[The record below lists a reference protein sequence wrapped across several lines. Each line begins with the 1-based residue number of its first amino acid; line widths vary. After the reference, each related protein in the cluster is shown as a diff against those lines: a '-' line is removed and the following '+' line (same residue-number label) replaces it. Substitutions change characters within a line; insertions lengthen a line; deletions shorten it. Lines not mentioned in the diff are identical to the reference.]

1 VKRTA
6 TAMATTVKTR
16 TIADAFRHAKSGI
29 GAARVKGRGASFA
42 RDSFATSWFPTRRR
56 RRRDRTT
63 DGVRCT
69 RAGAEVD
76 ARGTSRA
83 RGREISIERESESES
98 EDDEASVARDEATL
112 REFDLT
118 SAYGPALGL
127 TRLERW
133 DRARA
138 YGLDPPKAVLEAVQ
152 RRGSV
157 KAKWRECVWYGRV

>member
-1 VKRTA
+1 MKRTPTA
-6 TAMATTVKTR
+6 TATTVKTR

-29 GAARVKGRGASFA
+29 GASRVKGRGASFA
-42 RDSFATSWFPTRRR
+42 RDSFSLSWFPT

-83 RGREISIERESESES
+83 RGREISIERESESE
-98 EDDEASVARDEATL
+98 DDEASLARDEATL

-138 YGLDPPKAVLEAVQ
+138 YGLDPPKAVLEALQ

-157 KAKWRECVWYGRV
+157 KAKWRECVWFGRV